1 MIATVRYP
9 ARTFEV
15 GEVLPNGKIV
25 LAVRNADAFNDGYV
39 LVMIPG
45 NSIDKYVTWRVSMST
60 GEFYLGRYMDSL
72 TMAVKDFNN
81 LAGVTA

>member
-1 MIATVRYP
+1 MISVRYP

-25 LAVRNADAFNDGYV
+25 LAARNADAFRDGYV

-45 NSIDKYVTWRVSMST
+45 NSIDKFVTWRVSMST
-60 GEFYLGRYMDSL
+60 GEFYLGRYMSSL
-72 TMAVKDFNN
+72 TEAVRDYNN
-81 LAGVTA
+81 LTGVTA